1 MNVFHYIR
9 VEDGKQDDWVI
20 YHNFKLFETVYTK
33 GCACRCEVIILF
45 FENIYLKLFNNDCVI
60 IIYLNNL
67 WNKILLNT

>member
-20 YHNFKLFETVYTK
+20 YHNFKLFETVHTK

-45 FENIYLKLFNNDCVI
+45 FENIYLKLFNKV
-60 IIYLNNL
+60 
-67 WNKILLNT
+67 

>member
-9 VEDGKQDDWVI
+9 VEDGKQDDCLI

-45 FENIYLKLFNNDCVI
+45 FENIYLKLFNKV
-60 IIYLNNL
+60 
-67 WNKILLNT
+67 